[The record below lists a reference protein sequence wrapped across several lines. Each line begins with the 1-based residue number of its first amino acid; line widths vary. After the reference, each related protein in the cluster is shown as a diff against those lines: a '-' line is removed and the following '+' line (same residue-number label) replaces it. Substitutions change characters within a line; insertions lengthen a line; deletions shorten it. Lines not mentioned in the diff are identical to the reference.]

1 MKKGHPSKD
10 QDFFAVNLEQAVMEA
25 NQAIFQANNRV
36 VKIKNQR
43 RKKEEIER
51 RLLNLEARKEEIN
64 KTFITEPNER
74 LVKVGEELK
83 NKHFDEIQNKLKI
96 LNKEKAS
103 FLDLIHLKKGIKSW
117 SSVHADAN
125 DLIQNTTKRS

>member
-25 NQAIFQANNRV
+25 NQAISQANNRV